1 MFPHLHGGIPASA
14 SRCPVL
20 EEHPVIRKPDG
31 TFMTIP
37 GVTDAKPTL
46 RATLLAGLES
56 RLAAAMGGLAVGLV
70 ARVLL
75 ARRTR

>member
-1 MFPHLHGGIPASA
+1 
-14 SRCPVL
+14 V
-20 EEHPVIRKPDG
+20 
-31 TFMTIP
+31 TIP
-37 GVTDAKPTL
+37 CVTDAKPTL

-70 ARVLL
+70 ASVLL